1 MSEFDGEN
9 VRAFQMKKT
18 KDVNEYVFL
27 SEEPE
32 VIDTTGIQ
40 EIKLVELFDKWVS
53 LMYHE

>member
-1 MSEFDGEN
+1 
-9 VRAFQMKKT
+9 MKKT

-53 LMYHE
+53 LMFHE

>member
-53 LMYHE
+53 LMFHE